1 VVTRLLR
8 LRAWTVRAKL
18 YALMGLMCVVL
29 AAVSAAA
36 IHGAQQMADAGTSLY
51 RDALPGFEHG
61 ARLTLLIERERGL
74 VARTPAEM
82 NLDRQKAFH
91 DEFAANAEKIKD
103 TLREIRTG
111 AAKDMIAGLDLIAAD
126 LDELSKA
133 ADKVFQLSASF
144 AQDEANQALN
154 GDYAGVEARIAENV
168 QAAFDHSRRTA
179 ANASTALAASHELL
193 TTIVLAAAAGAIVT
207 VLVIGILIVRNV
219 TSRIARLTAAMSR
232 LAEHDVTIDVASA
245 EDNDEIGCMAK
256 SVLVFKD
263 NMVNADKLAAEQ
275 QAEQQSK
282 AARQHAVD
290 SYIREFDASVA
301 SVLQKVNSAS
311 TELQSTAQSMSA
323 TAEETERQSTAVAE
337 ASAEASSNVQTVAA
351 AAEELSAS
359 IAEIARQVEESSQIT
374 AQAVADAGHTNDEI
388 QGLATAAQQIGDVV
402 KLISDIAGQTNL
414 LALNATIE
422 AARAGEAGKG
432 FAVVAS
438 EVKALANQTAKATE
452 EISGKISE
460 IQGAT
465 SHSVAAV
472 QGISQTVGRIYQ
484 IATAIAAAMGEQRAA
499 TQEIA
504 RNAHQVSAGT
514 AEVSSNIVTVRRA
527 ANDTGAASSQVLGAA
542 GQLSKQSEI
551 LRDQVD
557 HFLGKIRAA

>member
-1 VVTRLLR
+1 VVIRSRR
-8 LRAWTVRAKL
+8 LRTWTVRAKL

-61 ARLTLLIERERGL
+61 AQLRLLIERERGL

-82 NLDRQKAFH
+82 NLDRQKAFR

-103 TLREIRTG
+103 ALREIRTRVP
-111 AAKDMIAGLDLIAAD
+111 KDTIAGLDPIAAD

-154 GDYAGVEARIAENV
+154 GDYAPVEARIAGNV
-168 QAAFDHSRRTA
+168 QAAFDRSGKTA
-179 ANASTALAASHELL
+179 ATASTALAAAHKLL
-193 TTIVLAAAAGAIVT
+193 STIVLVTAAGAIVT
-207 VLVIGILIVRNV
+207 VLVIGALIIRNV

-232 LAEHDVTIDVASA
+232 LAEHDVTIDVAA
-245 EDNDEIGCMAK
+245 AGDGDEIGHMAK

-263 NMVNADKLAAEQ
+263 NMIKADKLAAEQ

-282 AARQHAVD
+282 EARQHAVE

-301 SVLQKVNSAS
+301 GVLQMVNSAS
-311 TELQSTAQSMSA
+311 TELQSTAQAMST
-323 TAEETERQSTAVAE
+323 TAEETGRQSTAVAD
-337 ASAEASSNVQTVAA
+337 ASAEACGNVQTVAA

-359 IAEIARQVEESSQIT
+359 IAEIGRRVEEAAQIT
-374 AQAVADAGHTNDEI
+374 QQAVADTGRTNEEI
-388 QGLATAAQQIGDVV
+388 QGLAAAAQGIGDVV
-402 KLISDIAGQTNL
+402 RLISDIAGQTNL

-422 AARAGEAGKG
+422 AARAGDAGKG
-432 FAVVAS
+432 FSVVAS
-438 EVKALANQTAKATE
+438 EVEMLANQTAKATE
-452 EISGKISE
+452 EISSKIAE
-460 IQGAT
+460 IQTAT
-465 SHSVAAV
+465 GNSVAAV
-472 QGISQTVGRIYQ
+472 RGIAQTVGRINE
-484 IATAIAAAMGEQRAA
+484 IATTISAAVGEQRAA

-504 RNAHQVSAGT
+504 RNAYQVSTGT
-514 AEVSSNIVTVRRA
+514 AAVSSNIVAVKQA
-527 ANDTGAASSQVLGAA
+527 ANDTGVASSQVLGAA
-542 GQLSKQSEI
+542 GELSKQSEI